1 MHRIGTDA
9 RHRNWSTDC
18 TGFSMVKSGFVVMNS
33 RLVIER
39 IPYTMTTE
47 TIANNDSSTKT
58 VKRSAIPNIRK
69 TMLERGALLF
79 RFTKPAGVL
88 HKPEHVRWFEQ
99 MQELGFLVTT
109 TGCIIPYE
117 NFSNSSKSRP
127 KGHKVSAYYF
137 LGEPPVFGDHQHGW
151 PTSCQVSHRCH
162 RKECVNPHHLVYE
175 PQWKNLKRNY
185 CGESGSC
192 DCGVEPR
199 CLATYHNER
208 WQHQDLYV
216 TYSTDDYKRVVADL
230 VPGQR
235 FTILG
240 AKHYQSVDTKRSQRN
255 QRLQGKRKKAPI
267 SNLQSKATK
276 RLTVE

>member
-1 MHRIGTDA
+1 
-9 RHRNWSTDC
+9 
-18 TGFSMVKSGFVVMNS
+18 MNS

-39 IPYTMTTE
+39 IPYTMTTA
-47 TIANNDSSTKT
+47 TIAAAANNSGDSSTKT
-58 VKRSAIPNIRK
+58 VKRSAIPDIRK

-88 HKPEHVRWFEQ
+88 HKQPEHVRWFEQ

-162 RKECVNPHHLVYE
+162 RKECINPHHLVYE

-192 DCGVEPR
+192 DCGVTPR

-276 RLTVE
+276 RPTVE